1 MKITSQQKQSLL
13 EMVNQQVL
21 VALDN
26 VQKGGASTRKED
38 KATYEDLRELK
49 QAVRALETN
58 NVFKLK

>member
-26 VQKGGASTRKED
+26 VQKGGASTRAED